1 MSSSSATTVAVAD
14 NHHRAAGVSR
24 PDFDLKGKQRPTYAA
39 SARKV
44 TRGSQ
49 PGARGHGLH
58 IGHED
63 TEVLLGGHLTPEV

>member
-49 PGARGHGLH
+49 PGHGGTDFV
-58 IGHED
+58 GHED
-63 TEVLLGGHLTPEV
+63 TEVLLGVI